1 MSGKIHIYCGDGK
14 GKTTASVGLTIRMTG
29 AGGRTLFAQFMKN
42 GRSSEL
48 SVLRSLERVTVVTCN
63 TVTGFYKNMTP
74 EQRRRQA
81 GIILQCW
88 NRYWRAAGTVDL
100 LVLDEILSACNHGI
114 VEEAVLR
121 RFLEQRPAG
130 LEVVLTGRDPSPA
143 LCAMADYITEM
154 KKQKHPYDTG
164 VLARRGIE
172 F

>member
-1 MSGKIHIYCGDGK
+1 M
-14 GKTTASVGLTIRMTG
+14 
-29 AGGRTLFAQFMKN
+29 
-42 GRSSEL
+42 
-48 SVLRSLERVTVVTCN
+48 VTCN

-74 EQRRRQA
+74 EQRAQA
-81 GIILQCW
+81 SRDYSAMLEQVLA
-88 NRYWRAAGTVDL
+88 AAGTVDL

-130 LEVVLTGRDPSPA
+130 PEVVLTGRDPSPA
-143 LCAMADYITEM
+143 LCAVADYITEM

>member
-29 AGGRTLFAQFMKN
+29 AVGRTLFAQFMKN

-74 EQRRRQA
+74 EQRAQA
-81 GIILQCW
+81 SRDYSAMLE
-88 NRYWRAAGTVDL
+88 RVLAAAGTVDL

-164 VLARRGIE
+164 VLARQGIE

>member
-74 EQRRRQA
+74 EQRAQA
-81 GIILQCW
+81 SRDYSAMLEQVLA
-88 NRYWRAAGTVDL
+88 AAGTVDL
-100 LVLDEILSACNHGI
+100 LVLDGDSSQPAIMESWRKRCSAAFWNSG
-114 VEEAVLR
+114 LR
-121 RFLEQRPAG
+121 G
-130 LEVVLTGRDPSPA
+130 WKW
-143 LCAMADYITEM
+143 C
-154 KKQKHPYDTG
+154 
-164 VLARRGIE
+164 
-172 F
+172 